1 MLLASIL
8 AFFVVIFLLAT
19 ITVAI
24 AWMTFLKRQ
33 AEGVEAAGE
42 AGGEPE
48 AGLEED
54 SRLFRSER
62 LSSLNFWDSLL
73 TRFDFVEI
81 LRTRLIQAEMDWSVG
96 RVTLGMLL

>member
-1 MLLASIL
+1 MFLASIL

-24 AWMTFLKRQ
+24 AWMAFLKSQ
-33 AEGVEAAGE
+33 AEGAEVTAG
-42 AGGEPE
+42 AGAEFEGVV
-48 AGLEED
+48 AEED
-54 SRLFRSER
+54 SPLFRRER

-81 LRTRLIQAEMDWSVG
+81 LKARLTQAELDWSVG
-96 RVTLGMLL
+96 RVTLA